1 MQRIS
6 QTVCPQYLVDE
17 PHATEYTSLA
27 RTAAKIRAQDSRAL
41 SFINLDGSNVSGVGA
56 FNQTGWAREW
66 SGRIDASAS
75 DLAGYTYQTYVQ
87 EFVDVVRPDV
97 ICYDHYPTFGRLGLG
112 AGQQADARA
121 QDTREDYVKN
131 LRIVGEISR
140 NASIPMW
147 LYFNIVPCKFARCD
161 FARYGSS

>member
-1 MQRIS
+1 MGRIS

-27 RTAAKIRAQDSRAL
+27 RAVAKIRAQDKRAL

-56 FNQTGWAREW
+56 YNQTGWAREW

-97 ICYDHYPTFGRLGLG
+97 ICYDHCKIVILSRFVALFVSLNPKASLFQTRRL
-112 AGQQADARA
+112 AG
-121 QDTREDYVKN
+121 
-131 LRIVGEISR
+131 
-140 NASIPMW
+140 
-147 LYFNIVPCKFARCD
+147 
-161 FARYGSS
+161 